1 MSVERVDRGGGGSRG
16 RLRTASPARA
26 PDRTGLRSMPA
37 AAFAALAESGLLF
50 LPARLVCV
58 ELLKASA
65 GPFASYLFFVALF
78 AGGCALATRFR
89 RARWM
94 PLFVMGGAVL
104 AALAQA
110 AGSNAERDLTVGVSL
125 FLALGVGLRVLALA
139 VRDWRNPVTS
149 SFGWGAIALL
159 VEVAAASS
167 MRAGWEALLPLI
179 VPVFFAASLASR
191 ALSVQLTAEDA
202 AGMTVPDD
210 PPAGAVAP
218 GVAPGRMVFALVGGL
233 LGVIALGAA
242 LGNQG
247 GALQRIG
254 GFVWTTVV
262 WVIVAIAFV
271 LAILATPLTLL
282 LRGLNLDLAAGLR
295 RVANQI
301 RRVGFGRGR
310 PKPAPP
316 MEIPWLGRAL
326 GLIAVVLV
334 AMVIWRLVRRRGRPP
349 DWGRSPGAAPGS
361 LSISESVA
369 TEVAG
374 VSEPRRRRVDLP
386 KDTVRRWYA
395 ELLLLLEGRGLAKPG
410 PATPREYVGTV
421 AAAFPDSE
429 QAFDSLTRAYEEVRY
444 AGRSPDRARLRAVK
458 ADREAAAT
466 VIRKAKRA
474 DVPEDD
480 EGGGDD
486 QGPAEQG
493 DLRG

>member
-1 MSVERVDRGGGGSRG
+1 MSVERVDRGGGGRRG
-16 RLRTASPARA
+16 RPRTAPLGPEA
-26 PDRTGLRSMPA
+26 DRTGQRAMPA

-50 LPARLVCV
+50 LPARMVCV
-58 ELLKASA
+58 QLLKASA
-65 GPFASYLFFVALF
+65 GPFASYLLFVAVF
-78 AGGCALATRFR
+78 TGGCALATRFR

-104 AALAQA
+104 AALAQTA
-110 AGSNAERDLTVGVSL
+110 ASNAERDLTVGVSL
-125 FLALGVGLRVLALA
+125 FLALGVGSRVIALA
-139 VRDWRNPVTS
+139 VRDWRNPVTA

-159 VEVAAASS
+159 VEIAAASS
-167 MRAGWEALLPLI
+167 MRAGWESLLPVI
-179 VPVFFAASLASR
+179 VPVFFAGSLASR

-202 AGMTVPDD
+202 AGLTAPDAPSAEAVP
-210 PPAGAVAP
+210 P
-218 GVAPGRMVFALVGGL
+218 GVAPRRMVFALVAGL

-254 GFVWTTVV
+254 GFVWTAVV

-271 LAILATPLTLL
+271 LAILATPLTAL

-326 GLIAVVLV
+326 GLVAVVLV
-334 AMVIWRLVRRRGRPP
+334 AMVVWRLVRRRRRPP
-349 DWGRSPGAAPGS
+349 EWGRAGAAAGS
-361 LSISESVA
+361 LSISEAGAADVA
-369 TEVAG
+369 TVT
-374 VSEPRRRRVDLP
+374 EPRRRRADLP

-395 ELLLLLEGRGLAKPG
+395 ELLLLLEARGLAKPG

-421 AAAFPDSE
+421 AAAFPDGGE
-429 QAFDSLTRAYEEVRY
+429 AFDSLTRAYEEVRY

-458 ADREAAAT
+458 ADREAAAA

-486 QGPAEQG
+486 QGPAERG